1 MITIIMRYVQLY
13 AGSNAVGCRL
23 SIKQVLKEL
32 SPYTVLCQGVYQ
44 RKYAVIHT
52 DRNIGTTTAKKLW
65 MNAHDTPSDDTG
77 IEMTCDC
84 CTSYNE
90 WKGKHPLLAKS
101 LQKVADGTLIYQV
114 CPNESITVIIDG
126 TDTTYTGN
134 IRASTA
140 APEGSY
146 LGVASNSGKHPYTCS
161 ACDALTHGKTS
172 TLNRIVNRAPTLKH
186 SKSDMTRALKP
197 GVNHK
202 YASAACLEVAVHS
215 RKVQSA
221 TSQQKVSR
229 LLEANRKLLSQSW
242 HNSASIRPFVETFIN
257 RLGP

>member
-90 WKGKHPLLAKS
+90 WKGKHPLLAK
-101 LQKVADGTLIYQV
+101 I
-114 CPNESITVIIDG
+114 P
-126 TDTTYTGN
+126 
-134 IRASTA
+134 
-140 APEGSY
+140 
-146 LGVASNSGKHPYTCS
+146 
-161 ACDALTHGKTS
+161 
-172 TLNRIVNRAPTLKH
+172 
-186 SKSDMTRALKP
+186 SKS
-197 GVNHK
+197 
-202 YASAACLEVAVHS
+202 S
-215 RKVQSA
+215 RWD
-221 TSQQKVSR
+221 
-229 LLEANRKLLSQSW
+229 LDLSGLSK
-242 HNSASIRPFVETFIN
+242 
-257 RLGP
+257 